1 MSLTNDKGRGR
12 TLTLSPSV
20 TAEERKA
27 LGWSHV
33 RLNVVVPIGVIVA
46 LAIVCVV
53 LAVLSSAKRAD
64 EVALDNERQLFTR
77 SLAHHAERVLREVEG
92 IATSEASVRNIRQH
106 FDSSWVQ
113 NRLGM
118 RLQTLFDQ
126 DFVFVADASDQFIY
140 ALLGNRS
147 VDPNWFNS
155 IKPDLIR
162 TFHFV

>member
-1 MSLTNDKGRGR
+1 
-12 TLTLSPSV
+12 
-20 TAEERKA
+20 
-27 LGWSHV
+27 
-33 RLNVVVPIGVIVA
+33 
-46 LAIVCVV
+46 
-53 LAVLSSAKRAD
+53 
-64 EVALDNERQLFTR
+64 
-77 SLAHHAERVLREVEG
+77 
-92 IATSEASVRNIRQH
+92 VRNIRQH

-155 IKPDLIR
+155 IKPDLMPVAR
-162 TFHFV
+162 TRARARHRPRRRSNGGRR